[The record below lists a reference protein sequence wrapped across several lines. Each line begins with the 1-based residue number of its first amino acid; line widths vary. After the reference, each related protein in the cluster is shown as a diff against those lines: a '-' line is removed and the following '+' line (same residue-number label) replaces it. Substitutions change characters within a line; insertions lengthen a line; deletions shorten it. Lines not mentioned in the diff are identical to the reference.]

1 MRIAVAAAGIEPR
14 AAPIR
19 RVFEYEGC
27 DDEVLAAS
35 AARIRDMLARGL
47 RLNVNDAL
55 LMFAAYV
62 AVSVGEGRDGRR
74 IADGARAMLAPHNV
88 MIGVPEMLHSM
99 RFEVDMG
106 GGGGGGTR
114 VEIDAPIAVGPQG
127 LWPGGA
133 GGGGG
138 GRRGGEG

>member
-1 MRIAVAAAGIEPR
+1 MMRIAVAAAGIEPR

-106 GGGGGGTR
+106 GGGGGTR

-127 LWPGGA
+127 LWPGG
-133 GGGGG
+133 GEH

>member
-88 MIGVPEMLHSM
+88 MIGVPEMLYSM

-106 GGGGGGTR
+106 GGGGGAR

-127 LWPGGA
+127 LWPGG
-133 GGGGG
+133 GG

>member
-1 MRIAVAAAGIEPR
+1 MRIAVTAAGIEPR

-19 RVFEYEGC
+19 KVFEYAGC

-35 AARIRDMLARGL
+35 AARIRDMLARGM

-62 AVSVGEGRDGRR
+62 AVSVGEGRDGGR
-74 IADGARAMLAPHNV
+74 IAGDARAMLAPHNV
-88 MIGVPEMLHSM
+88 MIGVPEMLHSI

-106 GGGGGGTR
+106 GGGR
-114 VEIDAPIAVGPQG
+114 VAQVEIDAPIAVGPQG
-127 LWPGGA
+127 LWPGGGGS
-133 GGGGG
+133 GGG
-138 GRRGGEG
+138 